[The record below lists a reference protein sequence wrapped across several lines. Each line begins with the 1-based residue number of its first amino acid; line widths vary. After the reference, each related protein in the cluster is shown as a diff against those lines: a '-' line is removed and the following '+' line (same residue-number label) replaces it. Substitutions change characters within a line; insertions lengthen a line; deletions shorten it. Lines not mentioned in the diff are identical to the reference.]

1 MYKWLT
7 ETGYLFMIEIS
18 DHDVTEKDIK
28 DYPQKYFWNEQ
39 KIEYFQNKF
48 NFKVSGNP
56 VLHLGKLNWV
66 WQK

>member
-1 MYKWLT
+1 
-7 ETGYLFMIEIS
+7 MIEIS

-48 NFKVSGNP
+48 NFKVSGSP